1 MRVIGVISDWVD
13 CGGVFGCCC
22 VAAVEATVLECDVGA
37 MVVVFDGTGVR
48 VSKNVVDNVSL
59 MRLTNGCANDDS
71 GFNDSVDGGGGNG
84 CSFDSNDGACVSLLA
99 LLIGVCL
106 IGGLV
111 RRNGVV
117 EVCCVGGGVRRALHF
132 FDLLVLSDWGVCD
145 GCVCF
150 GL

>member
-1 MRVIGVISDWVD
+1 MCW
-13 CGGVFGCCC
+13 
-22 VAAVEATVLECDVGA
+22 
-37 MVVVFDGTGVR
+37 
-48 VSKNVVDNVSL
+48 
-59 MRLTNGCANDDS
+59 
-71 GFNDSVDGGGGNG
+71 
-84 CSFDSNDGACVSLLA
+84 LA

-150 GL
+150 GLYWGLGVIGMVF